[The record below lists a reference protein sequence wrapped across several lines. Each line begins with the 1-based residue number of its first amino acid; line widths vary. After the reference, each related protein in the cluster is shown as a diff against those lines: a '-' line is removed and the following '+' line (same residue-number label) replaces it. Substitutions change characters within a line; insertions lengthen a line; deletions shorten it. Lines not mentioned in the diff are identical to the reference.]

1 MLELDRLQI
10 RLFDIADYVGTPPTI
25 VHASKSP
32 SWPITIFKLLQLRYI
47 LTHLCLVNLWNLY
60 VVPWGKI
67 CHVGSPWKCV
77 RSNYR
82 TFQQGF
88 AKIMSL

>member
-10 RLFDIADYVGTPPTI
+10 RLFDIADYVGTP
-25 VHASKSP
+25 HNCSC
-32 SWPITIFKLLQLRYI
+32 FKVPFMANHNFPLLQLRYI
-47 LTHLCLVNLWNLY
+47 LTHLCFVNLWNLY
-60 VVPWGKI
+60 IVPWGKI
-67 CHVGSPWKCV
+67 CHVGSPWNCV
-77 RSNYR
+77 RSNHR